1 MICAITAYDTKQT
14 FEKAYAVGIAKC
26 LTKPVKP
33 DMLAFLVE
41 YHNRMSGHV
50 IAEAANDEFNKP
62 DPGSSP
68 TKLTFSD

>member
-14 FEKAYAVGIAKC
+14 FDKAYALGIAKC

-62 DPGSSP
+62 APRLQSN
-68 TKLTFSD
+68 KINIL